1 MVNYNLSFQKMNKY
15 SISATSPGDIDVLER
30 QELNLPQLKEQE
42 VLIKNH
48 SIGVNFI
55 DIYFRKGL
63 YPWPVENNLVLG
75 SEASGVIEDIGSG
88 VSKFKIG
95 DRVAYAQPNN
105 AYATHRVL
113 SEDLIVSIPETI
125 SFEQASSSMLKGLT
139 VRYLLRD
146 SYNLKPEHKVLF
158 HAAAGGVGLIAG
170 QWMSHIGCS
179 TIGTA
184 GSPDKCDMAKKYG
197 YQNIINY
204 SEKSFLEEVLS
215 LTNNLGVDVVYDSVG
230 KDTMFNSFKALK
242 RHGTVVSFGQS
253 SGAYTDLQMT
263 DLAFG
268 SFHLTRPTLFH
279 FYANRNWL
287 ENASAELFEL
297 ISTEKVK
304 LDQVTKYPLENVA
317 QAHTDIEN
325 RKTTGS
331 VILEI

>member
-1 MVNYNLSFQKMNKY
+1 MY
-15 SISATSPGDIDVLER
+15 SIVAKQPGDISVLQKKEF
-30 QELNLPQLKEQE
+30 EISEILPNQ

-63 YPWPVENNLVLG
+63 YPWPQEKNLVLG
-75 SEASGVIEDIGSG
+75 SEGAGIIEAVGSD
-88 VSKFKIG
+88 VVNLRVG
-95 DRVAYAQPNN
+95 DRVAYAQANN
-105 AYATHRVL
+105 AYATHRILDANLV
-113 SEDLIVSIPETI
+113 VRIPKAIT
-125 SFEQASSSMLKGLT
+125 FDQAAAAMLKGLT
-139 VRYLLRD
+139 VRYLLKD
-146 SYNLKPEHKVLF
+146 SFEVKSDHTVLF

-170 QWMSHIGCS
+170 QWMQVLGAK

-184 GSPDKCDMAKKYG
+184 GSDEKCNLAKDHG
-197 YQNIINY
+197 YEETINY
-204 SEKSFLEEVLS
+204 SNEDFLQRAQEI
-215 LTNNLGVDVVYDSVG
+215 TNQSGVDVVYDSVG

-268 SFHLTRPTLFH
+268 SFHLSRPTLFH

-297 ISTEKVK
+297 ISSEKVK
-304 LDQVTKYPLENVA
+304 LDQVSKYPLENVA

>member
-1 MVNYNLSFQKMNKY
+1 MY
-15 SISATSPGDIDVLER
+15 SIVATQPGDISVLQKKEF
-30 QELNLPQLKEQE
+30 EISEILPNQ

-63 YPWPVENNLVLG
+63 YPWPQENNLVLG
-75 SEASGVIEDIGSG
+75 SEGAGIIEAVGSD
-88 VSKFKIG
+88 VVNLHVG
-95 DRVAYAQPNN
+95 DRVAYAQANN
-105 AYATHRVL
+105 AYATHRILDANLV
-113 SEDLIVSIPETI
+113 VRIPEAIT
-125 SFEQASSSMLKGLT
+125 FDQAAAAMLKGLT
-139 VRYLLRD
+139 VRYLLKD
-146 SYNLKPEHKVLF
+146 SFEVKSYHTVLF

-170 QWMSHIGCS
+170 QWMQVLGAK

-184 GSPDKCDMAKKYG
+184 GSDDKCNLAKDHGYG
-197 YQNIINY
+197 ETINY
-204 SEKSFLEEVLS
+204 SNEDFLQKVQDI
-215 LTNNLGVDVVYDSVG
+215 TNQSGVDVVYDSVG

-287 ENASAELFEL
+287 ENASAELFDL
-297 ISTEKVK
+297 ISSEKVK
-304 LDQVTKYPLENVA
+304 LDQVSKYPIENVA

>member
-1 MVNYNLSFQKMNKY
+1 MY
-15 SISATSPGDIDVLER
+15 SIVAAQPGDTSVLQKKEF
-30 QELNLPQLKEQE
+30 EISEILPTQ

-63 YPWPVENNLVLG
+63 YPWPQENNLILG
-75 SEASGVIEDIGSG
+75 SEGAGIIEAVGSD
-88 VSKFKIG
+88 VQNLRVG
-95 DRVAYAQPNN
+95 DRVAYAQANN

-113 SEDLIVSIPETI
+113 DASLVVRIPDAI
-125 SFEQASSSMLKGLT
+125 SFDQAAAAMLKGLT
-139 VRYLLRD
+139 VRYLLKD
-146 SYNLKPEHKVLF
+146 SFEVKNHHTVLF

-170 QWMSHIGCS
+170 QWMKVLGVK

-184 GSPDKCDMAKKYG
+184 GSDDKCNLAKDRG
-197 YQNIINY
+197 YDETINY
-204 SEKSFLEEVLS
+204 SSEDFLERVQEI
-215 LTNNLGVDVVYDSVG
+215 TNHSGVDVVYDSVG
-230 KDTMFNSFKALK
+230 KDTMFNSFKSLK

-287 ENASAELFEL
+287 EIASAELFDL

-304 LDQVTKYPLENVA
+304 LDQITKYSLENVA

>member
-1 MVNYNLSFQKMNKY
+1 MY
-15 SISATSPGDIDVLER
+15 SIVATQPGDIIVLQKKEF
-30 QELNLPQLKEQE
+30 EISEILPNQ

-63 YPWPVENNLVLG
+63 YPWPQENNLVLG
-75 SEASGVIEDIGSG
+75 SEGAGIIEAVGSD
-88 VSKFKIG
+88 VVNLRVG
-95 DRVAYAQPNN
+95 DRVAYAQANN
-105 AYATHRVL
+105 AYATHRILDANLVVRVP
-113 SEDLIVSIPETI
+113 DAI
-125 SFEQASSSMLKGLT
+125 SFDQAAAAMLKGLT
-139 VRYLLRD
+139 VRYLLKD
-146 SYNLKPEHKVLF
+146 SFEVNGHHTVLF

-170 QWMSHIGCS
+170 QWMQVLGAK

-184 GSPDKCDMAKKYG
+184 GSDEKCKLAKDHGYG
-197 YQNIINY
+197 ETINY
-204 SEKSFLEEVLS
+204 SNDDFLKIVQEI
-215 LTNNLGVDVVYDSVG
+215 TNQLGVDVVYDSVG

-297 ISTEKVK
+297 ISSEKVK

>member
-1 MVNYNLSFQKMNKY
+1 MY
-15 SISATSPGDIDVLER
+15 SIVATQPGDISVLQKKEF
-30 QELNLPQLKEQE
+30 EISEILPNQ

-63 YPWPVENNLVLG
+63 YPWPQENNLILG
-75 SEASGVIEDIGSG
+75 SEGAGIIEAVGSD
-88 VSKFKIG
+88 VVNLCLG
-95 DRVAYAQPNN
+95 DRVAYAQANN
-105 AYATHRVL
+105 AYATHRILDANLV
-113 SEDLIVSIPETI
+113 VRIPDAI
-125 SFEQASSSMLKGLT
+125 SFDQAAAAMLKGLT
-139 VRYLLRD
+139 VRYLLKD
-146 SYNLKPEHKVLF
+146 SFEVKSHHTVLF

-170 QWMSHIGCS
+170 QWMQVLGAK

-184 GSPDKCDMAKKYG
+184 GSDDKCNLAKDHGYG
-197 YQNIINY
+197 ETINY
-204 SEKSFLEEVLS
+204 SNEDFLQRVQEI
-215 LTNNLGVDVVYDSVG
+215 TNQSGVDVVYDSVG

-253 SGAYTDLQMT
+253 SGAYTDLHMT

-297 ISTEKVK
+297 ISNEKVT

-317 QAHTDIEN
+317 QVHTDIEN

>member
-1 MVNYNLSFQKMNKY
+1 MY
-15 SISATSPGDIDVLER
+15 SIVATQPGDISVLQKKDFETS
-30 QELNLPQLKEQE
+30 EILPNQ

-63 YPWPVENNLVLG
+63 YPWPQENNLVLG
-75 SEASGVIEDIGSG
+75 SEGAGIIEAVGSD
-88 VSKFKIG
+88 VVNLRVG
-95 DRVAYAQPNN
+95 DRVAYAQANN
-105 AYATHRVL
+105 AYATHRILDANLV
-113 SEDLIVSIPETI
+113 VRIPDAI
-125 SFEQASSSMLKGLT
+125 SFDQAAAAMLKGLT
-139 VRYLLRD
+139 VRYLLKD
-146 SYNLKPEHKVLF
+146 SFEVNGHHTVLF

-170 QWMSHIGCS
+170 QWMQVLGAK

-184 GSPDKCDMAKKYG
+184 GSDEKCKLAKDHGYG
-197 YQNIINY
+197 ETINY
-204 SEKSFLEEVLS
+204 SNDDFLKRVQEI
-215 LTNNLGVDVVYDSVG
+215 TNQLGVDVVYDSVG

-297 ISTEKVK
+297 ISSEKVK
-304 LDQVTKYPLENVA
+304 LDQVSKYPLENVA

>member
-1 MVNYNLSFQKMNKY
+1 MY
-15 SISATSPGDIDVLER
+15 SIVATQPGDISVLQKKEF
-30 QELNLPQLKEQE
+30 EISKILPNQ

-63 YPWPVENNLVLG
+63 YPWPQENNLVLG
-75 SEASGVIEDIGSG
+75 SEGAGIIEAVGSD
-88 VSKFKIG
+88 VVNLRVG
-95 DRVAYAQPNN
+95 DRVAYAQANN
-105 AYATHRVL
+105 AYATHRILDANLV
-113 SEDLIVSIPETI
+113 VRIPDAI
-125 SFEQASSSMLKGLT
+125 SFDQAAAAMLKGLT
-139 VRYLLRD
+139 VRYLLKD
-146 SYNLKPEHKVLF
+146 SFEVKSHHTVLF

-170 QWMSHIGCS
+170 QWMQVLGAK

-184 GSPDKCDMAKKYG
+184 GSDYKCNLAKDHGYG
-197 YQNIINY
+197 ETINY
-204 SEKSFLEEVLS
+204 SNEDFLKRAQEI
-215 LTNNLGVDVVYDSVG
+215 TNQSGVDIVYDSVG

-253 SGAYTDLQMT
+253 SGAYSDLQMT

-297 ISTEKVK
+297 ISSKKVK

>member
-1 MVNYNLSFQKMNKY
+1 MY
-15 SISATSPGDIDVLER
+15 SIVATQAGDISVLQKKEF
-30 QELNLPQLKEQE
+30 EISEILPNQ

-63 YPWPVENNLVLG
+63 YPWPQENNLVLG
-75 SEASGVIEDIGSG
+75 SEGAGIIEAVGSD
-88 VSKFKIG
+88 VVNLRVG
-95 DRVAYAQPNN
+95 DRVAYAQANN
-105 AYATHRVL
+105 AYATHRILDANLVVRVP
-113 SEDLIVSIPETI
+113 DAI
-125 SFEQASSSMLKGLT
+125 SFDQAAAAMLKGLT
-139 VRYLLRD
+139 VRYLLKD
-146 SYNLKPEHKVLF
+146 SFEVNGHHTVLF

-170 QWMSHIGCS
+170 QWMQVLGAK

-184 GSPDKCDMAKKYG
+184 GSDEKCKLAKDHGYG
-197 YQNIINY
+197 ETINY
-204 SEKSFLEEVLS
+204 SNEDFLKRVQEI
-215 LTNNLGVDVVYDSVG
+215 TNQLGVDVVYDSVG

-297 ISTEKVK
+297 ISSEKVK
-304 LDQVTKYPLENVA
+304 LDQVTKYSLENVA
-317 QAHTDIEN
+317 EAHTDIEN

>member
-1 MVNYNLSFQKMNKY
+1 MY
-15 SISATSPGDIDVLER
+15 SIVATQPGDTSVLQKKEF
-30 QELNLPQLKEQE
+30 EISEILPTQ

-63 YPWPVENNLVLG
+63 YPWPQENNLILG
-75 SEASGVIEDIGSG
+75 SEGAGIIEAVGSD
-88 VSKFKIG
+88 VQNLRVG
-95 DRVAYAQPNN
+95 DRVAYAQANN

-113 SEDLIVSIPETI
+113 DASLVVRIPDAI
-125 SFEQASSSMLKGLT
+125 SFDQAAAAMLKGLT
-139 VRYLLRD
+139 VRYLLKD
-146 SYNLKPEHKVLF
+146 SFEVKNHHTVLF

-170 QWMSHIGCS
+170 QWMKVLGVK

-184 GSPDKCDMAKKYG
+184 GSDDKCNLAKDRG
-197 YQNIINY
+197 YDETINY
-204 SEKSFLEEVLS
+204 SNEDFLERVQEI
-215 LTNNLGVDVVYDSVG
+215 TNHSGVDVVYDSVG
-230 KDTMFNSFKALK
+230 KDTMFNSFKSLK

-287 ENASAELFEL
+287 ETASAELFDL

-304 LDQVTKYPLENVA
+304 LDQITKYSLENVA

>member
-1 MVNYNLSFQKMNKY
+1 MY
-15 SISATSPGDIDVLER
+15 SIVATKPGDISVLQKKEF
-30 QELNLPQLKEQE
+30 EISEILPNQ
-42 VLIKNH
+42 VLIKNY

-55 DIYFRKGL
+55 DIYFRTGL
-63 YPWPVENNLVLG
+63 YPWPQENNLVLG
-75 SEASGVIEDIGSG
+75 SEGAGIIEAVGSE
-88 VSKFKIG
+88 VVNLRVG
-95 DRVAYAQPNN
+95 DRVAYAQANN
-105 AYATHRVL
+105 AYATHRILEANLV
-113 SEDLIVSIPETI
+113 VRIPNTI
-125 SFEQASSSMLKGLT
+125 SFDQAAAAILKGLT
-139 VRYLLRD
+139 VRYLIKD
-146 SYNLKPEHKVLF
+146 SFEVKDHHTVLF

-170 QWMSHIGCS
+170 QWMQVLGAK

-184 GSPDKCDMAKKYG
+184 GSDEKCKLAKDHGYG
-197 YQNIINY
+197 ETINY
-204 SEKSFLEEVLS
+204 SNEDFLKRTQEIS
-215 LTNNLGVDVVYDSVG
+215 NQSGVDVVYDSVG

-268 SFHLTRPTLFH
+268 SYHLTRPILFH

-287 ENASAELFEL
+287 ENASAELFDL
-297 ISTEKVK
+297 ISKKKVK
-304 LDQVTKYPLENVA
+304 LNQITKYHLENVA

>member
-1 MVNYNLSFQKMNKY
+1 MY
-15 SISATSPGDIDVLER
+15 SIVATQPGDISVLQKKEF
-30 QELNLPQLKEQE
+30 EISEILPNQ

-63 YPWPVENNLVLG
+63 YPWPQENNLVLG
-75 SEASGVIEDIGSG
+75 SEGAGIIKAVGSD
-88 VSKFKIG
+88 VVNLREG
-95 DRVAYAQPNN
+95 DRVAYAQANN
-105 AYATHRVL
+105 AYATHRILDANLV
-113 SEDLIVSIPETI
+113 VRIPDAI
-125 SFEQASSSMLKGLT
+125 SFDQAAAAMLKGLT
-139 VRYLLRD
+139 VRYLLKD
-146 SYNLKPEHKVLF
+146 SFEVKSHHTVLF

-170 QWMSHIGCS
+170 QWMQVLGAK

-184 GSPDKCDMAKKYG
+184 GSDDKCKLAKDHGYG
-197 YQNIINY
+197 ETINY
-204 SEKSFLEEVLS
+204 SNEDFLQRVQEI
-215 LTNNLGVDVVYDSVG
+215 TNQSGVDVVYDSVG
-230 KDTMFNSFKALK
+230 KDTMSNSFKALK

-297 ISTEKVK
+297 ISNEKVK

-317 QAHTDIEN
+317 QVHTDIEN

>member
-1 MVNYNLSFQKMNKY
+1 MY
-15 SISATSPGDIDVLER
+15 SIVATQPGDISVLQKKEF
-30 QELNLPQLKEQE
+30 EISEILPNQ

-63 YPWPVENNLVLG
+63 YPWPQENNLVLG
-75 SEASGVIEDIGSG
+75 SEGAGIIEAVGSD
-88 VSKFKIG
+88 VVNLRVG
-95 DRVAYAQPNN
+95 DRVAYAQANN
-105 AYATHRVL
+105 AYATHRILDDNLV
-113 SEDLIVSIPETI
+113 VRIPDAI
-125 SFEQASSSMLKGLT
+125 SFDQAAAAMLKGLT
-139 VRYLLRD
+139 VRYLLKD
-146 SYNLKPEHKVLF
+146 SFEVKSHHTVLF

-170 QWMSHIGCS
+170 QWMQVLGAK

-184 GSPDKCDMAKKYG
+184 GSDDKCNLAKDNGYG
-197 YQNIINY
+197 ETINY
-204 SEKSFLEEVLS
+204 SNEDFLQRVQEI
-215 LTNNLGVDVVYDSVG
+215 TNQSGVDVVYDNGG
-230 KDTMFNSFKALK
+230 KETMFNAFKALN
-242 RHGTVVSFGQS
+242 RNGTVVNVGQS

-263 DLAFG
+263 DVAFG

-297 ISTEKVK
+297 ISNEKVK

-317 QAHTDIEN
+317 QVHTDIEN

>member
-1 MVNYNLSFQKMNKY
+1 MY
-15 SISATSPGDIDVLER
+15 SIVATQPGDISVLQKKEF
-30 QELNLPQLKEQE
+30 EISEILPNQ

-63 YPWPVENNLVLG
+63 YPWPQENNLVLG
-75 SEASGVIEDIGSG
+75 SEGAGIIEAVGSD
-88 VSKFKIG
+88 VVNLHVG
-95 DRVAYAQPNN
+95 DRVAYAQANN
-105 AYATHRVL
+105 AYATHRILDANLV
-113 SEDLIVSIPETI
+113 VRIPEAIT
-125 SFEQASSSMLKGLT
+125 FDQAAAAMLKGLT
-139 VRYLLRD
+139 VRYLLKD
-146 SYNLKPEHKVLF
+146 SFEVKSYHTVLF

-170 QWMSHIGCS
+170 QWMQVLGAK

-184 GSPDKCDMAKKYG
+184 GSDDKCNLAKDHGYG
-197 YQNIINY
+197 ETINY
-204 SEKSFLEEVLS
+204 SNEDFLQRVQEI
-215 LTNNLGVDVVYDSVG
+215 TNQSGVDVVYDSVG

-253 SGAYTDLQMT
+253 SGAYTNLQMT

-297 ISTEKVK
+297 ISSEKVK

>member
-1 MVNYNLSFQKMNKY
+1 MY
-15 SISATSPGDIDVLER
+15 SIVATQPGDISVLQKKEF
-30 QELNLPQLKEQE
+30 EISEILPNQ

-63 YPWPVENNLVLG
+63 YPWPQENNLVLG
-75 SEASGVIEDIGSG
+75 SEGAGIIEAVGSD
-88 VSKFKIG
+88 VVNLRVG
-95 DRVAYAQPNN
+95 DRVAYAQANN
-105 AYATHRVL
+105 AYATHRILDANLVVRVP
-113 SEDLIVSIPETI
+113 DAI
-125 SFEQASSSMLKGLT
+125 SFDQAAAAMLKGLT
-139 VRYLLRD
+139 VRYLLKD
-146 SYNLKPEHKVLF
+146 SFEVNGHHTVLF

-170 QWMSHIGCS
+170 QWMQVLGAK

-184 GSPDKCDMAKKYG
+184 GSDEKCKLAKDHGYG
-197 YQNIINY
+197 ETINY
-204 SEKSFLEEVLS
+204 SNDDFLKRVQEI
-215 LTNNLGVDVVYDSVG
+215 TNQLGVDVVYDSVG

-287 ENASAELFEL
+287 ENASTELFEL
-297 ISTEKVK
+297 ISSEKVK

>member
-1 MVNYNLSFQKMNKY
+1 MY
-15 SISATSPGDIDVLER
+15 SIVATQPGDISVLQKKEF
-30 QELNLPQLKEQE
+30 EISEILPNQ

-55 DIYFRKGL
+55 DIYFRTGL
-63 YPWPVENNLVLG
+63 YPWPQENNLVLG
-75 SEASGVIEDIGSG
+75 SEGAGIIEAVGSE
-88 VSKFKIG
+88 VVNLRVG
-95 DRVAYAQPNN
+95 DRVAYAQANN
-105 AYATHRVL
+105 AYATHRILEANLV
-113 SEDLIVSIPETI
+113 VRIPDTI
-125 SFEQASSSMLKGLT
+125 SFDQAAAAMLKGLT
-139 VRYLLRD
+139 VRYLIKD
-146 SYNLKPEHKVLF
+146 SFEVKDHHTVLF

-170 QWMSHIGCS
+170 QWMQVLGAK

-184 GSPDKCDMAKKYG
+184 GSDEKCKLAKDHGYG
-197 YQNIINY
+197 ETINY
-204 SEKSFLEEVLS
+204 SNEDFLKRTQEIS
-215 LTNNLGVDVVYDSVG
+215 NQSGVDVVYDSVG
-230 KDTMFNSFKALK
+230 KDTMFNSFKTLK

-297 ISTEKVK
+297 ISNEKVK

-317 QAHTDIEN
+317 QVHTDIEN

>member
-1 MVNYNLSFQKMNKY
+1 MY
-15 SISATSPGDIDVLER
+15 SIVATQPGDISVLQKKEF
-30 QELNLPQLKEQE
+30 EISEILPNQ

-63 YPWPVENNLVLG
+63 YPWPQENNLVLG
-75 SEASGVIEDIGSG
+75 SEGAGIIEAVGSD
-88 VSKFKIG
+88 VVNLRVG
-95 DRVAYAQPNN
+95 DRVAYAQANN
-105 AYATHRVL
+105 AYATHRILDDNLV
-113 SEDLIVSIPETI
+113 VRIPDAI
-125 SFEQASSSMLKGLT
+125 SFDQAAAAMLKGLT
-139 VRYLLRD
+139 VRYLLKD
-146 SYNLKPEHKVLF
+146 SFEVKSHHTVLF

-170 QWMSHIGCS
+170 QWMQVLGAK

-184 GSPDKCDMAKKYG
+184 GSDDKCNLAKDHG
-197 YQNIINY
+197 YWETINY
-204 SEKSFLEEVLS
+204 SNEDFLERTQVI
-215 LTNNLGVDVVYDSVG
+215 TNQSGVDVVYDSVG
-230 KDTMFNSFKALK
+230 KDTMSNSFKALK

-297 ISTEKVK
+297 ISNEKVK

-317 QAHTDIEN
+317 QVHTDIEN

>member
-1 MVNYNLSFQKMNKY
+1 MY
-15 SISATSPGDIDVLER
+15 SIVATQPGDINVLQKKDFEIS
-30 QELNLPQLKEQE
+30 EILPNQ

-63 YPWPVENNLVLG
+63 YPWPQGNNLVLG
-75 SEASGVIEDIGSG
+75 SEGAGIIEAVGSDI
-88 VSKFKIG
+88 VNLRVG
-95 DRVAYAQPNN
+95 DRVAYAQANN
-105 AYATHRVL
+105 AYATHRILDANLVVRVP
-113 SEDLIVSIPETI
+113 DAIT
-125 SFEQASSSMLKGLT
+125 FDQAAAAMLKGLT
-139 VRYLLRD
+139 VRYLLKD
-146 SYNLKPEHKVLF
+146 SFEVKSHHTVLF

-170 QWMSHIGCS
+170 QWMQVLGAKS
-179 TIGTA
+179 IGTA
-184 GSPDKCDMAKKYG
+184 GSEDKCKLAKDYG
-197 YQNIINY
+197 YGETINY
-204 SEKSFLEEVLS
+204 SNEDFLQRVQEI
-215 LTNNLGVDVVYDSVG
+215 TNQSGVDVVYDSVG

-297 ISTEKVK
+297 ISSEKVK
-304 LDQVTKYPLENVA
+304 LDQVTKYPLDNVA

>member
-1 MVNYNLSFQKMNKY
+1 MY
-15 SISATSPGDIDVLER
+15 SIVATQPGDTSVLQKKEF
-30 QELNLPQLKEQE
+30 EISEILPTQ

-63 YPWPVENNLVLG
+63 YPWPQENNLILG
-75 SEASGVIEDIGSG
+75 SEGAGIIEAVGSD
-88 VSKFKIG
+88 VQNLRVG
-95 DRVAYAQPNN
+95 DRVAYAQANN

-113 SEDLIVSIPETI
+113 DASLVVRIPDAI
-125 SFEQASSSMLKGLT
+125 SFDQAAAAMLKGLT
-139 VRYLLRD
+139 VRYLLKD
-146 SYNLKPEHKVLF
+146 SFEVKNHHTVLF

-170 QWMSHIGCS
+170 QWMKVLGVK

-184 GSPDKCDMAKKYG
+184 GSDDKCNLAKDRG
-197 YQNIINY
+197 YDETINY
-204 SEKSFLEEVLS
+204 SSEDFLERVQEI
-215 LTNNLGVDVVYDSVG
+215 TNHSGVDVVYDSVG
-230 KDTMFNSFKALK
+230 KDTMFNSFKSLK

-287 ENASAELFEL
+287 EIASAELFDL
-297 ISTEKVK
+297 ISTEKVR
-304 LDQVTKYPLENVA
+304 LDQITKYSLENVA

>member
-1 MVNYNLSFQKMNKY
+1 MNKF
-15 SISATSPGDIDVLER
+15 SINATYPGGIDVLKK
-30 QELNLPQLKEQE
+30 QELNLPKLKEQD

-63 YPWPVENNLVLG
+63 YPWPVENNLILG
-75 SEASGVIEDIGSG
+75 SEASGVIEDIGSE

-125 SFEQASSSMLKGLT
+125 SFEQAASSMLKGLT

-170 QWMSHIGCS
+170 QWMKHIGCS

-184 GSPDKCDMAKKYG
+184 GNSDKCNLAKNYG
-197 YQNIINY
+197 YQNMINY

-215 LTNNLGVDVVYDSVG
+215 LTNNQGVDVVYDSVG

-268 SFHLTRPTLFH
+268 SFHLTRPSLFH

-287 ENASAELFEL
+287 ETASAELFKL
-297 ISTEKVK
+297 ISSEKVK
-304 LDQVTKYPLENVA
+304 LDQITKYSLENVA

>member
-1 MVNYNLSFQKMNKY
+1 MY
-15 SISATSPGDIDVLER
+15 SIVATQPGDTSVLQKKEF
-30 QELNLPQLKEQE
+30 EISEILPTQ

-63 YPWPVENNLVLG
+63 YPWPQENNLILG
-75 SEASGVIEDIGSG
+75 SEGAGIVEAVGSD
-88 VSKFKIG
+88 VQNLRVG
-95 DRVAYAQPNN
+95 DRVAYAQANN

-113 SEDLIVSIPETI
+113 DASLVVRIPDAI
-125 SFEQASSSMLKGLT
+125 SFDQAAAAMLKGLT
-139 VRYLLRD
+139 VRYLLKD
-146 SYNLKPEHKVLF
+146 SFEVKSHHTVLF

-170 QWMSHIGCS
+170 QWMKVLGVK

-184 GSPDKCDMAKKYG
+184 GSDDKCNLAKDRG
-197 YQNIINY
+197 YDETINY
-204 SEKSFLEEVLS
+204 SNEDFLERVQEI
-215 LTNNLGVDVVYDSVG
+215 TNHSGVDVVYDSVG
-230 KDTMFNSFKALK
+230 KDTMSNSFKSLK

-287 ENASAELFEL
+287 EIASAELFDL

-304 LDQVTKYPLENVA
+304 LDQITKYSLENVA

>member
-1 MVNYNLSFQKMNKY
+1 MY
-15 SISATSPGDIDVLER
+15 SIIATQPGDISVLQKKEF
-30 QELNLPQLKEQE
+30 EISEILPNQ
-42 VLIKNH
+42 VLIKNL

-63 YPWPVENNLVLG
+63 YPWPQENNLVLG
-75 SEASGVIEDIGSG
+75 SEGAGIIEAVGSD
-88 VSKFKIG
+88 VFNLRVG
-95 DRVAYAQPNN
+95 DRVAYAQANN
-105 AYATHRVL
+105 AYATHRILDANLV
-113 SEDLIVSIPETI
+113 VRIPDAI
-125 SFEQASSSMLKGLT
+125 SFDQAAAAMLKGLT
-139 VRYLLRD
+139 VRYLLKD
-146 SYNLKPEHKVLF
+146 SFEVKSHHTVLF

-170 QWMSHIGCS
+170 QWMQVLGAK

-184 GSPDKCDMAKKYG
+184 GSDDKCNLAKDHG
-197 YQNIINY
+197 YWETINY
-204 SEKSFLEEVLS
+204 SNEDFLERTQVI
-215 LTNNLGVDVVYDSVG
+215 TNQSGVDVVYDSVG
-230 KDTMFNSFKALK
+230 KDTMSNSFKALK

-297 ISTEKVK
+297 ISNEKVK

-317 QAHTDIEN
+317 QVHTDIEN

>member
-1 MVNYNLSFQKMNKY
+1 MY
-15 SISATSPGDIDVLER
+15 SIVATQPGDISVLQKKDFEIS
-30 QELNLPQLKEQE
+30 EILPNQ

-63 YPWPVENNLVLG
+63 YPWPQENNLVLG
-75 SEASGVIEDIGSG
+75 SEGAGIIEAVGSE
-88 VSKFKIG
+88 VVNLRVG
-95 DRVAYAQPNN
+95 DRVAYAQANN
-105 AYATHRVL
+105 AYSTHRILDGNLV
-113 SEDLIVSIPETI
+113 VRIPDAI
-125 SFEQASSSMLKGLT
+125 SFDQAAAAMLKGLT
-139 VRYLLRD
+139 VRYLLKD
-146 SYNLKPEHKVLF
+146 SFEVKSHHTVLF

-170 QWMSHIGCS
+170 QWMQVFGAK

-184 GSPDKCDMAKKYG
+184 GSDEKCKLAKDHGYG
-197 YQNIINY
+197 ETINY
-204 SEKSFLEEVLS
+204 SNEDFLQRVQEI
-215 LTNNLGVDVVYDSVG
+215 TNQSGVDVVYDSVG

-297 ISTEKVK
+297 ISSEKVK

-331 VILEI
+331 IILEI

>member
-1 MVNYNLSFQKMNKY
+1 MY
-15 SISATSPGDIDVLER
+15 SIVATKPGDISVLQKKEFKLL
-30 QELNLPQLKEQE
+30 EILPNQ

-63 YPWPVENNLVLG
+63 YPWPQENNLVLG
-75 SEASGVIEDIGSG
+75 SEGAGIIEAVGSD
-88 VSKFKIG
+88 VVNLRVG
-95 DRVAYAQPNN
+95 DRVAYAQANN
-105 AYATHRVL
+105 AYATHRILDANLV
-113 SEDLIVSIPETI
+113 VRIPDAI
-125 SFEQASSSMLKGLT
+125 SFDQAAAAMLKGLT
-139 VRYLLRD
+139 VRYLLKD
-146 SYNLKPEHKVLF
+146 SFEVKSHHTVLF

-170 QWMSHIGCS
+170 QWMKVLGAK

-184 GSPDKCDMAKKYG
+184 GSDDKCNLAKDHG
-197 YQNIINY
+197 YWETINY
-204 SEKSFLEEVLS
+204 SNEDFLERTQVI
-215 LTNNLGVDVVYDSVG
+215 TNQSGVDVVYDSVG
-230 KDTMFNSFKALK
+230 KDTMSNSFKALK

-297 ISTEKVK
+297 ISNEKVK

-317 QAHTDIEN
+317 QVHTDIEN

>member
-1 MVNYNLSFQKMNKY
+1 MY
-15 SISATSPGDIDVLER
+15 SIVATQPGDISVLQKKDFETS
-30 QELNLPQLKEQE
+30 EILPNQ

-63 YPWPVENNLVLG
+63 YPWPQENNLVLG
-75 SEASGVIEDIGSG
+75 SEGAGIIEAVGSD
-88 VSKFKIG
+88 VVNLRVG
-95 DRVAYAQPNN
+95 DRVAYAQANN
-105 AYATHRVL
+105 AYATHRILDANLV
-113 SEDLIVSIPETI
+113 VRIPDAIT
-125 SFEQASSSMLKGLT
+125 FDQAAAAMLKGLT
-139 VRYLLRD
+139 VRYLLKD
-146 SYNLKPEHKVLF
+146 SFEVKSQHTVLF

-170 QWMSHIGCS
+170 QWMQVLGAKS
-179 TIGTA
+179 IGTA
-184 GSPDKCDMAKKYG
+184 GNDEKCNLAKDHGYG
-197 YQNIINY
+197 ETINY
-204 SEKSFLEEVLS
+204 SNEDFLQRVQEI
-215 LTNNLGVDVVYDSVG
+215 TNQSGVDVVYDSVG

-297 ISTEKVK
+297 ISSEKVK

-317 QAHTDIEN
+317 QAQTDMEK

>member
-1 MVNYNLSFQKMNKY
+1 MY
-15 SISATSPGDIDVLER
+15 SIVATQPGDISVLQKKEF
-30 QELNLPQLKEQE
+30 EISEILPNQ

-63 YPWPVENNLVLG
+63 YPWPQENNLVLG
-75 SEASGVIEDIGSG
+75 SEGAGIIEAVGSD
-88 VSKFKIG
+88 VVNLCVG
-95 DRVAYAQPNN
+95 DRVAYAQANN
-105 AYATHRVL
+105 AYATHRILDANLV
-113 SEDLIVSIPETI
+113 VRIPDAI
-125 SFEQASSSMLKGLT
+125 SFDQAAAAMLKGLT
-139 VRYLLRD
+139 VRYLLKD
-146 SYNLKPEHKVLF
+146 SFEVKSHHTVLF

-170 QWMSHIGCS
+170 QWMQVLGAK

-184 GSPDKCDMAKKYG
+184 GSDDKCKLAKDHGYG
-197 YQNIINY
+197 ETINY
-204 SEKSFLEEVLS
+204 SNEDFLERTQEI
-215 LTNNLGVDVVYDSVG
+215 TNQSGVDVVYDSVG

-297 ISTEKVK
+297 ISNEKVK

-317 QAHTDIEN
+317 QVHTDIEN

>member
-1 MVNYNLSFQKMNKY
+1 MFNYNLSFQKMNKY
-15 SISATSPGDIDVLER
+15 SISATRPGDIDVLER
-30 QELNLPQLKEQE
+30 QELNLPQLKKRE

-75 SEASGVIEDIGSG
+75 SEASGVIENIGSE

-184 GSPDKCDMAKKYG
+184 GSPDKCDLAKKYG
-197 YQNIINY
+197 YQNMINY

-287 ENASAELFEL
+287 ETASAELFEL
-297 ISTEKVK
+297 ISSEKVK

>member
-1 MVNYNLSFQKMNKY
+1 MV
-15 SISATSPGDIDVLER
+15 R
-30 QELNLPQLKEQE
+30 
-42 VLIKNH
+42 
-48 SIGVNFI
+48 
-55 DIYFRKGL
+55 
-63 YPWPVENNLVLG
+63 
-75 SEASGVIEDIGSG
+75 
-88 VSKFKIG
+88 
-95 DRVAYAQPNN
+95 
-105 AYATHRVL
+105 
-113 SEDLIVSIPETI
+113 IPDAIT
-125 SFEQASSSMLKGLT
+125 FDQAAAAMLKGLT
-139 VRYLLRD
+139 VRYLLKD
-146 SYNLKPEHKVLF
+146 SFEVKSQHTVLF

-170 QWMSHIGCS
+170 QWMQVLGAKS
-179 TIGTA
+179 IGTA
-184 GSPDKCDMAKKYG
+184 GSNDKCNLAKEHGYG
-197 YQNIINY
+197 ETINY
-204 SEKSFLEEVLS
+204 SNEDFLQRVQEI
-215 LTNNLGVDVVYDSVG
+215 TNQSGVDVVYDSVG

-297 ISTEKVK
+297 ISSEKVK

>member
-1 MVNYNLSFQKMNKY
+1 MY
-15 SISATSPGDIDVLER
+15 SIVATQPGDISVLQKKEF
-30 QELNLPQLKEQE
+30 EFSEILPNQ

-63 YPWPVENNLVLG
+63 YPWPQENNLVLG
-75 SEASGVIEDIGSG
+75 SEGAGIIEMVGSD
-88 VSKFKIG
+88 VVNLRVG
-95 DRVAYAQPNN
+95 DRVAYAQANN
-105 AYATHRVL
+105 AYATHRILDANLV
-113 SEDLIVSIPETI
+113 VRIPDAI
-125 SFEQASSSMLKGLT
+125 SFVQAAAAMLKGLT
-139 VRYLLRD
+139 VRYLLKD
-146 SYNLKPEHKVLF
+146 SFEVKSSHTVLF

-170 QWMSHIGCS
+170 QWMQVLGAK

-184 GSPDKCDMAKKYG
+184 GSDEKCKLAKDHGYG
-197 YQNIINY
+197 ETINY
-204 SEKSFLEEVLS
+204 SNEDFLKRTQEIS
-215 LTNNLGVDVVYDSVG
+215 NQSGVDVVYDSVG

-253 SGAYTDLQMT
+253 SGAYTNLQMT

-268 SFHLTRPTLFH
+268 SYHLTRPILFH

-297 ISTEKVK
+297 ISNKKVK

>member
-1 MVNYNLSFQKMNKY
+1 MY
-15 SISATSPGDIDVLER
+15 SIVATQPGDISVLQKKEF
-30 QELNLPQLKEQE
+30 EISEILPNQ

-63 YPWPVENNLVLG
+63 YPWPQENNLVLG
-75 SEASGVIEDIGSG
+75 SEGAGIIEAVGSD
-88 VSKFKIG
+88 VLNLRVG
-95 DRVAYAQPNN
+95 DRVAYAQANN
-105 AYATHRVL
+105 AYATHRILDANLVVRVP
-113 SEDLIVSIPETI
+113 DAI
-125 SFEQASSSMLKGLT
+125 SFDQAAAAMLKGLT
-139 VRYLLRD
+139 VRYLLKD
-146 SYNLKPEHKVLF
+146 SFEVNGHHTVLF

-170 QWMSHIGCS
+170 QWMQVLGAK

-184 GSPDKCDMAKKYG
+184 GSDEKCKLAKDHGYG
-197 YQNIINY
+197 ETINY
-204 SEKSFLEEVLS
+204 SNEDFLKRVQEI
-215 LTNNLGVDVVYDSVG
+215 TNQLGVDVVYDSVG

-297 ISTEKVK
+297 ISSEKVK
-304 LDQVTKYPLENVA
+304 LDQVTKYHLENIA

>member
-1 MVNYNLSFQKMNKY
+1 MY
-15 SISATSPGDIDVLER
+15 SIIATSPGETEVLKKV
-30 QELNLPQLKEQE
+30 ELSISKIGANE

-48 SIGVNFI
+48 SVGVNFI

-63 YPWPVENNLVLG
+63 YPWPQENNLILG
-75 SEASGVIEDIGSG
+75 SEGAGIIEAVGSD
-88 VSKFKIG
+88 VVNLRVG
-95 DRVAYAQPNN
+95 DRVAYAQANN
-105 AYATHRVL
+105 AYATHRILDANLV
-113 SEDLIVSIPETI
+113 VRIPDAI
-125 SFEQASSSMLKGLT
+125 SFDQAAAAMLKGLT
-139 VRYLLRD
+139 VRYLLKD
-146 SYNLKPEHKVLF
+146 SFEIKSHHMVLF

-170 QWMSHIGCS
+170 QWMQVLGAK

-184 GSPDKCDMAKKYG
+184 GSDEKCNLAKDHGYG
-197 YQNIINY
+197 ETINY
-204 SEKSFLEEVLS
+204 SNEDFLQRVQEI
-215 LTNNLGVDVVYDSVG
+215 TNQSGVDVVYDSVG

-253 SGAYTDLQMT
+253 SGAYTDLRMT

-297 ISTEKVK
+297 ISSEKVK
-304 LDQVTKYPLENVA
+304 LDQVTKYSLENVA

>member
-1 MVNYNLSFQKMNKY
+1 MY
-15 SISATSPGDIDVLER
+15 SIVASQPGDISVLQKKEF
-30 QELNLPQLKEQE
+30 EISEILPNQ

-63 YPWPVENNLVLG
+63 YPWPQENNLVLG
-75 SEASGVIEDIGSG
+75 SEGAGIIEAVGSD
-88 VSKFKIG
+88 VVNLRVG
-95 DRVAYAQPNN
+95 DRVAYAQANN
-105 AYATHRVL
+105 AYATHRILDANLVVRVP
-113 SEDLIVSIPETI
+113 DTI
-125 SFEQASSSMLKGLT
+125 TFDQAAAAMLKGLT
-139 VRYLLRD
+139 VRYLLND
-146 SYNLKPEHKVLF
+146 SFEVKSHHTVLF

-170 QWMSHIGCS
+170 QWMQVLGAKS
-179 TIGTA
+179 IGTA
-184 GSPDKCDMAKKYG
+184 GSDDKCNLAKDHGYG
-197 YQNIINY
+197 ETINY
-204 SEKSFLEEVLS
+204 SNEDFLQRVQEI
-215 LTNNLGVDVVYDSVG
+215 TNQSGVDVVYDSVG
-230 KDTMFNSFKALK
+230 KDTMFNSFKVLK

-297 ISTEKVK
+297 ISSEKVK